1 MATAVGLVV
10 WAMSD
15 SIAFFS
21 TPTDILANTPIA
33 NQRIRL
39 GGLVEAGS
47 VVRSPDGTVTFAV
60 TDGAST
66 VNVVYKGI
74 LPDLFR
80 ENSGVVTEGIVSP
93 AGIFTADTVLARHD
107 ENYMPPE
114 VAEALR
120 RGGVWQGGGAERA
133 EREAIPAGVLA
144 GEAPR

>member
-21 TPTDILANTPIA
+21 TPTDILANAPIA

-80 ENSGVVTEGIVSP
+80 ENSGVVTEGTVSP

-120 RGGVWQGGGAERA
+120 RGGVWQGEGAQPAEGGAVP
-133 EREAIPAGVLA
+133 AIPVGA
-144 GEAPR
+144 AP